1 MSALYVQWL
10 SAVLYLCVVYTEKGH
25 ITQLN
30 DFKTVRKWTN
40 FIAFSTTNLSIRR
53 VQMTDISVSAF
64 GTLIR
69 CKKKVKMISHNI
81 QEMLATNYFKIF
93 RFPISYLKTKIVK
106 YIKIIIIP
114 FISQGSMKEEVK
126 TVQRK
131 LRN

>member
-1 MSALYVQWL
+1 
-10 SAVLYLCVVYTEKGH
+10 
-25 ITQLN
+25 
-30 DFKTVRKWTN
+30 
-40 FIAFSTTNLSIRR
+40 
-53 VQMTDISVSAF
+53 MTDISVSAF